1 MALGAAVAAG
11 DLNACRLAANGKP
24 CGFRRQALA
33 SSDRLGQGL
42 ASAAARLLS
51 PRFVDFVG
59 PLGRVGKDEHLVTSD
74 LQKAAADRHRLL
86 AAASLDPDDARLERG
101 QQRRMSGQD
110 AHDALGTRRHDHI
123 DGLFGEH
130 FTLGSDDLH
139 AQRHTYRIARSR
151 VRAFARTREYVI
163 SAQTLTS
170 PMATRLHYAW
180 VVAGV
185 TFLAL
190 LASAG
195 INATRAV
202 LVLPLERE
210 FGWDRAAISL
220 ALSIN
225 LLLFGLCGPFAG
237 ALMARFGV
245 RRVMLVALSTLAV
258 GVGLSALMTN
268 VWQLIGL
275 WGILVGAGSGS
286 MALVLGATVATRWF
300 VKRRGLIT
308 GIFAA
313 STATG
318 QLIFLPE
325 QAALVEAAGWRT
337 AVVLVAAVAL
347 SVAALVAV
355 LMRDDPRQKGL
366 QPYGVE
372 GESTPGSAAVP
383 ARGNPFGLAVDTLV
397 ECAARRD
404 FWLLA
409 GSFAICGATT
419 VGLIAVH
426 LIPASVEHGLT
437 EVTAAGMLAAMGV
450 FDLVG
455 TTLSGWLSDRW
466 DPRKLL
472 VWYYTLR
479 GIALLFLPAA
489 YDAGVPALAAFVV
502 FYGLDWVATVPPT
515 VRLVADR
522 FGKERVGPVFGWV
535 FAAHQLGGSVAAFSA
550 GALHTWLGDY
560 LVAFVTAGVLCLLA
574 AGLIVGLNRPTA
586 PALIL
591 RPLATDH

>member
-1 MALGAAVAAG
+1 M
-11 DLNACRLAANGKP
+11 
-24 CGFRRQALA
+24 
-33 SSDRLGQGL
+33 
-42 ASAAARLLS
+42 
-51 PRFVDFVG
+51 
-59 PLGRVGKDEHLVTSD
+59 
-74 LQKAAADRHRLL
+74 
-86 AAASLDPDDARLERG
+86 
-101 QQRRMSGQD
+101 
-110 AHDALGTRRHDHI
+110 
-123 DGLFGEH
+123 
-130 FTLGSDDLH
+130 
-139 AQRHTYRIARSR
+139 
-151 VRAFARTREYVI
+151 
-163 SAQTLTS
+163 
-170 PMATRLHYAW
+170 RLHYAW

-195 INATRAV
+195 IGATRAV

-245 RRVMLVALSTLAV
+245 RRVMLVALPTLAV
-258 GVGLSALMTN
+258 GVGLSSLMSS
-268 VWQLIGL
+268 VWQLVVL
-275 WGILVGAGSGS
+275 WGIVVGLGSGS
-286 MALVLGATVATRWF
+286 VALVLGATVATRWF

-308 GIFAA
+308 GVFAA

-325 QAALVEAAGWRT
+325 QAAIVEAAGWRT
-337 AVVLVAAVAL
+337 AVLLVGAVAVTVALLVAL
-347 SVAALVAV
+347 F
-355 LMRDDPRQKGL
+355 MRDDPRNVGL
-366 QPYGVE
+366 EAYGAE
-372 GESTPGSAAVP
+372 QDPGPMLSGPTAT
-383 ARGNPFGLAVDTLV
+383 RNPFGLAITTLV
-397 ECAARRD
+397 EGARVRD

-409 GSFAICGATT
+409 GSFAVCGATT
-419 VGLIAVH
+419 VGLISVH
-426 LIPASVEHGLT
+426 LIPASVEHGLP

-455 TTLSGWLSDRW
+455 TTLSGWLSDRM

-479 GIALLFLPAA
+479 GLALLFLPSA
-489 YDAGVPALAAFVV
+489 YDMGVPALAAFVV

-522 FGKERVGPVFGWV
+522 FGRDRVGPVFGWI
-535 FAAHQLGGSVAAFSA
+535 FASHQFGGSLAAFGA

-560 LVAFVTAGVLCLLA
+560 LVAFMTAGALCLLA
-574 AGLIVGLNRPTA
+574 ASLMIGMNRPSS
-586 PALIL
+586 PAMVL
-591 RPLATDH
+591 RPVPADH

>member
-1 MALGAAVAAG
+1 L
-11 DLNACRLAANGKP
+11 
-24 CGFRRQALA
+24 
-33 SSDRLGQGL
+33 
-42 ASAAARLLS
+42 
-51 PRFVDFVG
+51 
-59 PLGRVGKDEHLVTSD
+59 
-74 LQKAAADRHRLL
+74 
-86 AAASLDPDDARLERG
+86 
-101 QQRRMSGQD
+101 
-110 AHDALGTRRHDHI
+110 
-123 DGLFGEH
+123 
-130 FTLGSDDLH
+130 
-139 AQRHTYRIARSR
+139 
-151 VRAFARTREYVI
+151 
-163 SAQTLTS
+163 
-170 PMATRLHYAW
+170 ATRLHYAW

-237 ALMARFGV
+237 ALMTRFGV

-258 GVGLSALMTN
+258 AVGLSALMTN
-268 VWQLIGL
+268 VWQLVGL
-275 WGILVGAGSGS
+275 WGVLVGAGSGS

-318 QLIFLPE
+318 QLVFLPE
-325 QAALVEAAGWRT
+325 QAAIVEAAGWRT
-337 AVVLVAAVAL
+337 AVVLVAAVA
-347 SVAALVAV
+347 
-355 LMRDDPRQKGL
+355 
-366 QPYGVE
+366 
-372 GESTPGSAAVP
+372 
-383 ARGNPFGLAVDTLV
+383 
-397 ECAARRD
+397 
-404 FWLLA
+404 
-409 GSFAICGATT
+409 
-419 VGLIAVH
+419 
-426 LIPASVEHGLT
+426 
-437 EVTAAGMLAAMGV
+437 
-450 FDLVG
+450 
-455 TTLSGWLSDRW
+455 LSGWLSDRW

-515 VRLVADR
+515 VRIVADR

-535 FAAHQLGGSVAAFSA
+535 FAAHQLGGSVAAFGA
-550 GALHTWLGDY
+550 GALHTWFGDY
-560 LVAFVTAGVLCLLA
+560 LVAFMTAGVLCLLA

-591 RPLATDH
+591 RPLAADR